1 VSSPRVVDGA
11 LRAYIEGVAALSAR
25 RDEALKVLSKY
36 LRQEAS
42 VEELDYATKYLVRN
56 PRVEPAMVQT
66 VLGWLGAKDVPVS
79 KFYDNTTV
87 DRLAQEGFIDKLWR

>member
-1 VSSPRVVDGA
+1 MSSPRVVDGA